1 MKTSKLVDNP
11 YIVCVGVAATPF
23 FRRQT
28 MTELCESCLGC
39 NKMELEDFNGVHK
52 CPNYVDGREPKGQ
65 EDIYMDI
72 IEMFEELD

>member
-1 MKTSKLVDNP
+1 
-11 YIVCVGVAATPF
+11 
-23 FRRQT
+23 